1 MKQRKL
7 VAIYSLSVH
16 TGLVFMGR
24 VSGYYLHTVLT
35 CFCLC
40 QGADIDTLLVAPRHV
55 DRSDFFSSFIEVL
68 LKEKGV
74 SNVRVSV
81 KCYG

>member
-1 MKQRKL
+1 MD
-7 VAIYSLSVH
+7 
-16 TGLVFMGR
+16 G
-24 VSGYYLHTVLT
+24 LT
-35 CFCLC
+35 CSPHVFFCLC

-68 LKEKGV
+68 LKEKVV

-81 KCYG
+81 KSQGECGEYQMIGCQLI